1 MTASP
6 RPLVVK
12 FGGELVEAGARLDR
26 VVSAIAAAL
35 ARKPCPLVIVHGG
48 GKEIDA
54 ALKASGIEKRQV
66 EGLRVT
72 DAQTLD
78 VVVSVLAGLVN
89 TRLVAALTA
98 VGAPAVGLT
107 GADGAC
113 GLSNP
118 APPHRTLEG
127 ALVDLGRVG
136 EPIGNGDSR
145 LLRTL
150 LDGGFVPVIASIGM
164 DQGGQLLNVNA
175 DTLASHVAGT
185 LKASRLAIG
194 GTTAGVLDQA
204 GATIRD
210 LDTLAIERLVGSGT
224 ATAGMIAKL
233 RACERAVAAGVDD
246 VVVFD
251 ARDAASVNL
260 VVEGAV
266 PTSATRI
273 AAAAAATRH

>member
-1 MTASP
+1 
-6 RPLVVK
+6 
-12 FGGELVEAGARLDR
+12 
-26 VVSAIAAAL
+26 
-35 ARKPCPLVIVHGG
+35 
-48 GKEIDA
+48 
-54 ALKASGIEKRQV
+54 
-66 EGLRVT
+66 
-72 DAQTLD
+72 
-78 VVVSVLAGLVN
+78 
-89 TRLVAALTA
+89 
-98 VGAPAVGLT
+98 
-107 GADGAC
+107 
-113 GLSNP
+113 LSNP